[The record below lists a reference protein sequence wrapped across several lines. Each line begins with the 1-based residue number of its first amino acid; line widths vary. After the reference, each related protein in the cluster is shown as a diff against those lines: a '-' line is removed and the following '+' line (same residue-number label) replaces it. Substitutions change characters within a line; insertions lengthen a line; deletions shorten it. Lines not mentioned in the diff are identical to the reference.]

1 MKKLLLLT
9 PVLELLN
16 IHAMIKRI
24 NDNTVKLCCNGKGC
38 PTVTD
43 LGNGLVE
50 IVDDDG
56 NKITVKKEEAALIS
70 DGVKTL
76 NEEKLILG

>member
-1 MKKLLLLT
+1 MDD
-9 PVLELLN
+9 LLN
-16 IHAMIKRI
+16 ISAMIKRI

-43 LGNGLVE
+43 LGNGMVE

-56 NKITVKKEEAALIS
+56 NKITVKREEAALIS

-76 NEEKLILG
+76 NEDKLILG

>member
-1 MKKLLLLT
+1 MT

>member
-1 MKKLLLLT
+1 MTL
-9 PVLELLN
+9 VLELLN

-76 NEEKLILG
+76 NEEMLILG